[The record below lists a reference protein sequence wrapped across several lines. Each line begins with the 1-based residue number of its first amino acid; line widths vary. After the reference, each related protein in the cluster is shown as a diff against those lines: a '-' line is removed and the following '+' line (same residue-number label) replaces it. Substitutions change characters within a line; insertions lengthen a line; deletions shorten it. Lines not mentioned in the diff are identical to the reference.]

1 MCETMAAVHILLV
14 EDDHRLA
21 NLLVQRLIGEGHEA
35 EAAFTGPDGFERLL
49 GGGYDL
55 AVVDVMLPGMDGVEL
70 TKRTRD
76 NGLQLPILMLT
87 AKDAVEDRVHG
98 LNTGADDYMV
108 KPFAFAE
115 LLARIDALTRRHVVR
130 DGTVSFGPVTLE
142 PASRRVIVNEARVEL
157 TAKEFDLLECLLR
170 HAGRVLT
177 RTELKEYVWDFSFD
191 ARTKVVDLYVHYL
204 RRKLAAAGAG
214 DVIETVRG
222 VGYAVGR

>member
-1 MCETMAAVHILLV
+1 MRILLV

-21 NLLVQRLIGEGHEA
+21 NLLANRLHGEGHEA
-35 EAAFTGPDGFERLL
+35 DVAFTGPDGLSRLFE
-49 GGGYDL
+49 GDVDL
-55 AVVDVMLPGMDGVEL
+55 AVVDVMLPGLDGVEL
-70 TKRTRD
+70 TRSVRER
-76 NGLQLPILMLT
+76 GLQFPILMLT

-98 LNTGADDYMV
+98 LRSGADDYLV

-115 LLARIDALTRRHVVR
+115 LLARIDALTRRHVR
-130 DGTVSFGPVTLE
+130 DGKVSFGSVTLD
-142 PASRRVIVNEARVEL
+142 PASRRVTANGTQIEL

-170 HAGRVLT
+170 HTGRVLS

-204 RRKLAAAGAG
+204 RRKLAEAGAE
-214 DVIETVRG
+214 DIIETVRG